1 MLSIR
6 ETKAAIHIIILR
18 ALIRI
23 KNKLLMLQKTMKRD
37 EFHMILVSIIFKVN
51 PFS

>member
-23 KNKLLMLQKTMKRD
+23 KNKLLMLQKTKRD
-37 EFHMILVSIIFKVN
+37 EFYMILVSIIFKVN
-51 PFS
+51 PFL

>member
-6 ETKAAIHIIILR
+6 ETKAAIDIITLR

-23 KNKLLMLQKTMKRD
+23 KNKLLMLQKNYEKG
-37 EFHMILVSIIFKVN
+37 
-51 PFS
+51 